1 MQPLHKKEEIL
12 ISHYRA
18 GFVYDEYDTVIR
30 IYAQNKT
37 FIIRLKAGLNIDE
50 FIYIKQKIIPS
61 LRVTF

>member
-1 MQPLHKKEEIL
+1 MQPLHKEEEIL

-37 FIIRLKAGLNIDE
+37 VYYQMLL
-50 FIYIKQKIIPS
+50 
-61 LRVTF
+61 V